1 MKFFNKQTL
10 ALAIVGALASS
21 NALSANLIQTANT
34 IYAKEIKMPVTG
46 LSLNVAWKVGYNF
59 NTNET
64 RYACVRLE
72 GAQPAAIAPT
82 ITEADGVTPATALTA
97 GTVNAN
103 GNVAFFTLSSS
114 PTGSVPATAA
124 YQVQLNN
131 LLIDVASRDTTVT
144 ATVGLYDNPAA
155 AGQCLAEGPANPQ
168 LIAGTGDTKN
178 LLEFK
183 PSYEFV
189 TDPSKA
195 VASVENSLTPFAG
208 FKNVPGVTT
217 GGNATG
223 TNAPDANLATAQINL
238 LTYGTPAAAPRGKN
252 GAPVTL
258 GTLFDT
264 SAATNSVLTIGGDF
278 GAWMTAKTF
287 AAAVPTSASATAAN
301 WQVNPTSM
309 NGDFQI
315 TVNPSSNL
323 EIPAGNYKATL
334 KAKANADYT
343 LNYVDANAGQSVTL
357 SPTFKDI
364 NPADSVIEAAYADA
378 SAGQIVQDGVRL
390 QAPLVQVP
398 GGWLSRLVIT
408 NTGNKDRTFYL
419 TVQGE
424 DGTTITTG
432 NLTGYTVKAK
442 KTYVIED
449 MSSVL
454 QGFNAGAKTRG
465 TVIATVAGPEKEI
478 KGLYQIV
485 NTTNMSLSNYVMV
498 NQDSGGH

>member
-34 IYAKEIKMPVTG
+34 VYAKEIKMPVTG

-72 GAQPAAIAPT
+72 GAQPAAIVPT
-82 ITEADGVTPATALTA
+82 VTQADGITSASPTLTA

-103 GNVAFFTLSSS
+103 GNVAFFTLSSN
-114 PTGSVPATAA
+114 PTGAIPSTAA

-168 LIAGTGDTKN
+168 LIAGTGDTKK
-178 LLEFK
+178 LLTFE
-183 PSYEFV
+183 PSYAFL
-189 TDPSKA
+189 TDPNKA
-195 VASVENSLTPFAG
+195 IASVDNLNTPYAG
-208 FKNVPGVTT
+208 FKNPVPA
-217 GGNATG
+217 GGLVSPNAN
-223 TNAPDANLATAQINL
+223 NAYLAKAQVNL
-238 LTYGTPAAAPRGKN
+238 LTYGTPATAPRGIN
-252 GAPVTL
+252 GVPVTMA
-258 GTLFDT
+258 TLFDT
-264 SAATNSVLTIGGDF
+264 AATNVLTIDGDF
-278 GAWMTAKTF
+278 GAWATAKTF
-287 AAAVPTSASATAAN
+287 ATVAPTTSTATSASWN
-301 WQVNPTSM
+301 VNPTAL
-309 NGDFQI
+309 NGNFAVV
-315 TVNPSSNL
+315 VNSSSAN
-323 EIPAGNYKATL
+323 EIPAGGYIASL
-334 KAKANADYT
+334 KAKANTGYT
-343 LNYVDANAGQSVTL
+343 LNYNDANAGQMVTL
-357 SPTFKDI
+357 SPKLDE
-364 NPADSVIEAAYADA
+364 SIEAGADNQIEDIAYAEA

-398 GGWLSRLVIT
+398 TGWLSRLVIT
-408 NTGNKDRTFYL
+408 NTGNKDRTFFL

-424 DGTTITTG
+424 DGTAITTG
-432 NLTGYTVKAK
+432 NLTGYVVKAK

-449 MSSVL
+449 MNSVL
-454 QGFNAGAKTRG
+454 QGFNAGAKTRA
-465 TVIATVAGPEKEI
+465 TVVATVAGPEKEI